1 MTSSQ
6 SMGNLQI
13 QAVQSGRRG
22 SEQGK
27 EVMNDSLFETSKEEK
42 TADLP
47 ANKKINNEISL
58 VDVLE
63 EELV

>member
-27 EVMNDSLFETSKEEK
+27 EVMNDSLLETSKEEK

-47 ANKKINNEISL
+47 ANKTINNEISL
-58 VDVLE
+58 VDLLE

>member
-1 MTSSQ
+1 
-6 SMGNLQI
+6 
-13 QAVQSGRRG
+13 
-22 SEQGK
+22 
-27 EVMNDSLFETSKEEK
+27 MNDSLFETSKEEK

>member
-1 MTSSQ
+1 
-6 SMGNLQI
+6 
-13 QAVQSGRRG
+13 
-22 SEQGK
+22 
-27 EVMNDSLFETSKEEK
+27 MNDSLLETSKEEK

>member
-27 EVMNDSLFETSKEEK
+27 EVMNDSLLETSKEEK